1 MTMWEPAP
9 ESAYHS
15 VEDGGGI
22 KDMVLK
28 LLIRDAWSED
38 SPAIGVQEACGVCG
52 AGAAK
57 AGVEVGTPP

>member
-1 MTMWEPAP
+1 MWEPAP

-28 LLIRDAWSED
+28 LFIRDAWSED
-38 SPAIGVQEACGVCG
+38 SPAIGFQEACGVGG

-57 AGVEVGTPP
+57 VGIEVGTPP